1 MYEKYFF
8 FVFSSMIL
16 IYFFYLMLIE
26 ILKILLNNI
35 IKKIKYIYLK
45 VSLNEFLIFLLILLF
60 FLKL

>member
-8 FVFSSMIL
+8 FLFSSMIL

-35 IKKIKYIYLK
+35 MKKIKYIYLK
-45 VSLNEFLIFLLILLF
+45 MSLNEFLIFLLILLF

>member
-1 MYEKYFF
+1 MKNIFF